1 MNGEEELLALLQSD
15 PEQGLDRLSAR
26 YGGLIAAVVG
36 RILPGRPQD
45 AEECCADA
53 LVRIWRSAP
62 QLQTRQDT
70 LRGFVIWAAR
80 SAAIDRYRR
89 LRRESALR
97 CDCAEELLELLP
109 DTRVTDADAEQ
120 ALLLRS
126 TRAAVEAMP
135 PPDDEIFLRHYFL
148 CESVPAI
155 AARLGMNV
163 KTVESRLVRGRK
175 RLRTQLMREEVCAE

>member
-1 MNGEEELLALLQSD
+1 MDGEQALLALLQTD
-15 PEQGLDRLSAR
+15 PEQGLDRLSAQ

-36 RILPGRPQD
+36 RILPGRAQD

-62 QLQTRQDT
+62 QLQTQNDT

-89 LRRESALR
+89 LKRENALR
-97 CDCAEELLELLP
+97 CDCAEELLALLP
-109 DTRVTDADAEQ
+109 DGSATDADAERE
-120 ALLLRS
+120 LLLRS
-126 TRAAVEAMP
+126 TRAAVEALP

-163 KTVESRLVRGRK
+163 KAVESRLVRGRRK
-175 RLRTQLMREEVCAE
+175 LRTQLTREEVCAE

>member
-1 MNGEEELLALLQSD
+1 MDGEQALLTLLQND
-15 PEQGLDRLSAR
+15 PEQGLAQLSAR

-36 RILPGRPQD
+36 RILPGRAQD

-53 LVRIWRSAP
+53 LVRIWRSAG
-62 QLQTRQDT
+62 QLQVQNDT

-89 LRRESALR
+89 LRRENALR
-97 CDCAEELLELLP
+97 CEDAESLLELLP
-109 DTRVTDADAEQ
+109 DSSATDADAERQ
-120 ALLLRS
+120 LLLRS
-126 TRAAVEAMP
+126 ARAAVEAMP

-163 KTVESRLVRGRK
+163 KAVESRLVRGRK
-175 RLRTQLMREEVCAE
+175 KLRAQLAREEVYAE